1 MTKKLRYLF
10 TLLLMMVASGVWA
23 EDIPFYTLDTSN
35 QKQTSNNNYNN
46 TYTISINDFTW
57 YFTGNM
63 STDTWRV
70 GGKSI
75 TDVDRIVYT
84 GTTMSETTTKLVL
97 SLSTGGGI
105 ALNSLKLTVASD
117 AEFSNVIDE
126 VTKTNVNLSGD
137 NEFTP
142 STGKV
147 WTKGAYY
154 KFTFNVTVSGSSNK
168 YIGFDKVVFYK
179 APSAG
184 EKIDPTV
191 AIGAETI
198 EIGGMTTVSS
208 NGPTFSIDVED
219 DNVVTVNSDLEI
231 IGVGAGSTTI
241 TVSWEGDSQFNGG
254 TVEFVITVIDP
265 NAPGTVNKPFTVEQA
280 IAFINTLGENVLSN
294 REVYVSGIVSQ
305 VDQYVGNKYI
315 TYWISDD
322 GTTTTQLEVYK
333 GLGLEGAAFTA
344 ITDLGVGDKVT
355 VCGKVK
361 LYKNNSGTVI
371 IPEFDADN
379 RLVSFE
385 GITRIVADDVVSLEY
400 DDTSGEIAFSVLNQ
414 GSISMFTVELEAGC
428 DWISDINYVTSPIT
442 FKTTVNNGG
451 ADRSA
456 TITLHHNGAEDKVV
470 TVTQKCNPE
479 NVKMVIEEEDKITF
493 SFNTNNKW
501 DFPTD
506 PKGIDEAEFTA
517 DGYTIKVAGSTGN
530 GYKDDN
536 NVKCLLLGKEGAYLS
551 LPAFSFPVSKIEVEG
566 NSGASGKV
574 TQNIFVDDEAVS
586 TQTTGAA
593 ETNTYEIPSDNQ
605 AAGTIYTLKVTN
617 EYNTQITKIIVYKG
631 EESGTIST
639 GINNIEQ
646 TIGDAA
652 IYNLNGVRVNKVQ
665 KGVYVVNGKKVV
677 IK

>member
-1 MTKKLRYLF
+1 MTKKLRYF
-10 TLLLMMVASGVWA
+10 CTLLLMMVASGVWA
-23 EDIPFYTLDTSN
+23 EDVVFYTLDTSE
-35 QKQTSNNNYNN
+35 KQGTGQQNNYESS
-46 TYTISINDFTW
+46 YDIDYDGITW
-57 YFTGNM
+57 NFNGNLQLNP
-63 STDTWRV
+63 WRL
-70 GGKSI
+70 GGKNI
-75 TDVDRIVYT
+75 NGVDRTVFT
-84 GTTMSETTTKLVL
+84 KTAMRSATTKLVVTL
-97 SLSTGGGI
+97 GTANLTV
-105 ALNSLKLTVASD
+105 NSLKLEVASD
-117 AEFSNVIDE
+117 ESFKTVID
-126 VTKTNVNLSGD
+126 TQTRNSITLSGD
-137 NEFTP
+137 NVFTP
-142 STGKV
+142 TTGSA
-147 WTKGAYY
+147 WATGSYY
-154 KFTFNVTVSGSSNK
+154 RLTFNVTNSSTSNK
-168 YIGFDKVVFYK
+168 YVQLSKVVFYK
-179 APSAG
+179 EQEAG

-456 TITLHHNGAEDKVV
+456 TITLHHNGAGDKVV

-493 SFNTNNKW
+493 LFNTANKW
-501 DFPTD
+501 GFPTD
-506 PKGIDEAEFTA
+506 KAIDEASFTA

-530 GYKDDN
+530 GYKYDD
-536 NVKCLLLGKEGAYLS
+536 NVKCLLIGKEGAYLS

-566 NSGASGKV
+566 NTGASGKV
-574 TQNIFVDDEAVS
+574 TQNIFVGDEAVS
-586 TQTTGAA
+586 TETTGAT
-593 ETNTYEIPSDNQ
+593 ETYTYEIASDYQ

-617 EYNTQITKIIVYKG
+617 EYNTQITKMIVYKG

-639 GINNIEQ
+639 GINNVEQ

>member
-1 MTKKLRYLF
+1 MTRKLRYLC

-23 EDIPFYTLDTSN
+23 DTGTIVFGNKGTKINDTSVTGTDN
-35 QKQTSNNNYNN
+35 LGN
-46 TYTISINDFTW
+46 TWTITTVAQESSFTQQDD
-57 YFTGNM
+57 Y
-63 STDTWRV
+63 SQV
-70 GGKSI
+70 GAAKKPATSI
-75 TDVDRIVYT
+75 TF
-84 GTTMSETTTKLVL
+84 TTTLAEEKEIK
-97 SLSTGGGI
+97 SFSAKFGGFSGTGGTITLKNGDTTVGTGS
-105 ALNSLKLTVASD
+105 LNATSDVTVS
-117 AEFSNVIDE
+117 
-126 VTKTNVNLSGD
+126 TNQA
-137 NEFTP
+137 F
-142 STGKV
+142 TGKV
-147 WTKGAYY
+147 LT
-154 KFTFNVTVSGSSNK
+154 VTVTNISKGVKCYSIS
-168 YIGFDKVVFYK
+168 YSYDG
-179 APSAG
+179 
-184 EKIDPTV
+184 
-191 AIGAETI
+191 ETI
-198 EIGGMTTVSS
+198 ELTPAGLAYEETAFTVAPGASFTAPTLTNPYNLTVTYASS
-208 NGPTFSIDVED
+208 DADVASV
-219 DNVVTVNSDLEI
+219 NASTGAVTVGTKEGKATITASSEENDQYE
-231 IGVGAGSTTI
+231 AGEASYTI
-241 TVSWEGDSQFNGG
+241 TVK
-254 TVEFVITVIDP
+254 DP
-265 NAPGTVNKPFTVEQA
+265 NGPGTETNPFTVEKA
-280 IAFINTLGENVLSN
+280 ISFINTLGDNVLSDK
-294 REVYVSGIVSQ
+294 EVYVSGIVSQ
-305 VDQYVGNKYI
+305 VDHYVGDKYI

-333 GLGLEGAAFTA
+333 GLGLNGAAFKA

-361 LYKNNSGTVI
+361 LYKNNSGSVI

-379 RLVSFE
+379 KLVSFE
-385 GITRIVADDVVSLEY
+385 GVTRIVADDVVTLEY
-400 DDTSGEIAFSVLNQ
+400 DATSGEIAYTVQNQ
-414 GSISMFTVELEAGC
+414 GSVSSFSVELEAGC
-428 DWISDINYVTSPIT
+428 DWISNINYATSPIT
-442 FKTTVNNGG
+442 FTTTENDGG

-456 TITLHHNGAEDKVV
+456 TITLHHTGAEDKVV
-470 TVTQKCNPE
+470 TVTQKCNPN

-506 PKGIDEAEFTA
+506 TKGIDEAEYTA

-530 GYKDDN
+530 GYKYDN

-586 TQTTGAA
+586 TETTGAA
-593 ETNTYEIPSDNQ
+593 ETNTYEISSDNQ

-617 EYNTQITKIIVYKG
+617 EYNTQITQIIVYKG

-639 GINNIEQ
+639 GINNVEQ

>member
-1 MTKKLRYLF
+1 MTRKLRYLC

-23 EDIPFYTLDTSN
+23 DTGTIVFGNKGTKINDTSVTGTDN
-35 QKQTSNNNYNN
+35 LGNTWTITTVAKETS
-46 TYTISINDFTW
+46 FTQQPD
-57 YFTGNM
+57 Y
-63 STDTWRV
+63 SQV
-70 GGKSI
+70 GSSKKPATSI
-75 TDVDRIVYT
+75 TF
-84 GTTMSETTTKLVL
+84 TTTLAEEKEIKSFIANLGGFDGTAGTITLKIGDTTVG
-97 SLSTGGGI
+97 TGD
-105 ALNSLKLTVASD
+105 LNASND
-117 AEFSNVIDE
+117 
-126 VTKTNVNLSGD
+126 
-137 NEFTP
+137 
-142 STGKV
+142 
-147 WTKGAYY
+147 
-154 KFTFNVTVSGSSNK
+154 VTVSASQAYKG
-168 YIGFDKVVFYK
+168 KVLT
-179 APSAG
+179 
-184 EKIDPTV
+184 ITV
-191 AIGAETI
+191 TNIAKGVKCYSISYSYDGETI
-198 EIGGMTTVSS
+198 ELSPAGLAYEETAFTVAPGASFTAPTLTNPNNLTVTYESSDEDVASVNASTGAVTIGTKEGKATITASS
-208 NGPTFSIDVED
+208 EENDQYE
-219 DNVVTVNSDLEI
+219 
-231 IGVGAGSTTI
+231 AGEASYTI
-241 TVSWEGDSQFNGG
+241 TVK
-254 TVEFVITVIDP
+254 DP
-265 NAPGTVNKPFTVEQA
+265 NGPGTETNPFTVEEA
-280 IAFINTLGENVLSN
+280 ISFINTLGDNVLSDN
-294 REVYVSGIVSQ
+294 DVYVSGIVSQ
-305 VDQYVGNKYI
+305 VDHYVGDKYI

-322 GTTTTQLEVYK
+322 GTTTTQLQVFK
-333 GLGLEGAAFTA
+333 GLGLNGDAFTA
-344 ITDLGVGDKVT
+344 VTDLGVGDKVT

-530 GYKDDN
+530 GYKYDN